1 MIWGYFVFFEVIWHG
16 QTPGKRWVGLR
27 VIKEGG
33 YPLGFVDSVIRN
45 VVRLADFLP
54 AYYMLGAIVMFID
67 PRSRRLG
74 DLAAGT
80 LVVRERREFTPASL
94 VAESPAGQG
103 AGRIGRSGAVGASPS
118 SEALGSA
125 VPGLAPV
132 DAPSPAVAT
141 GAADLDASA
150 GTLGADEPPIPNR
163 SRLTPADQSL
173 LREYLLRRPSLSAP
187 AAAALAARLAR
198 TFARKLD
205 YDLGDEPPEV
215 FLARLTRQIGRR

>member
-1 MIWGYFVFFEVIWHG
+1 MV
-16 QTPGKRWVGLR
+16 R
-27 VIKEGG
+27 
-33 YPLGFVDSVIRN
+33 
-45 VVRLADFLP
+45 VRLADFLP

-103 AGRIGRSGAVGASPS
+103 AGRIGRSGAVGASPA
-118 SEALGSA
+118 SEGLGSG